1 MATNSTDNPAPLDNL
16 NIFNPAEWGNTTKST
31 STTNNDI
38 ATQSGENNYTGTND
52 FQNPAGITCNSSII
66 VNSAYH
72 LINGAGYITNASP
85 SITLPMYP
93 IYTVN
98 LTANLLITLPAANV
112 NLVGCRIIFRRISI
126 NLAFELLTTNIIKT
140 SNYADTNILLGAS
153 PSYNNSVILTCIA
166 DPATPSI
173 YYWIKL
179 YTY

>member
-16 NIFNPAEWGNTTKST
+16 NVFNPAEWGNTTKST

-98 LTANLLITLPAANV
+98 LTANLVITLPTANV

-126 NLAFELLTTNIIKT
+126 NLDYYLQTTNIIKT
-140 SNYADTNILLGAS
+140 TNYADTLILLNNN
-153 PSYNNSVILTCIA
+153 PDPNNSVILTCIA
-166 DPATPSI
+166 DPVSSI